1 MRFFKEICEF
11 NNASFLPH
19 LSHLPHFYQS
29 LTSPSFVSS
38 SPFLPESHIWIYA
51 GLTEVVAIG
60 IYARLIWTPLSLL
73 DPWRAI
79 IASLFAIAVYQTSWW
94 RWGWNEQPWQRY
106 ATILPLLSILI
117 NPQTLSSF
125 NLLVLAGFY
134 AWVTNRQSNLRWTYL
149 SLFFIDWV
157 IWRVLQS
164 QQVTELLAYAA
175 VIGYFFLYI
184 ALVDPE
190 LRLPQKRNWRHY
202 IRLLGSGIICL
213 VALGFHQDVGL
224 IPGIISLVAIVAGL
238 GLQVRAFLMVGTVTF
253 IFTVFYQLVYLGF
266 RYPFSKWIMLIIAGI
281 ILISITANIVKRRE
295 PILDLFQDWID
306 QWREWE

>member
-1 MRFFKEICEF
+1 
-11 NNASFLPH
+11 
-19 LSHLPHFYQS
+19 
-29 LTSPSFVSS
+29 
-38 SPFLPESHIWIYA
+38 
-51 GLTEVVAIG
+51 
-60 IYARLIWTPLSLL
+60 LIWTPLSLF

-79 IASLFAIAVYQTSWW
+79 IVSLFAIAVYQTSWW
-94 RWGWNEQPWQRY
+94 RWGWNDQPWQRY

-117 NPQTLSSF
+117 NPQTLSAF

-149 SLFFIDWV
+149 SLFFIDWA

-164 QQVTELLAYAA
+164 QQVTEPLAYAA

-184 ALVDPE
+184 AQVDPE

-202 IRLLGSGIICL
+202 IRLLGSGIICW

-253 IFTVFYQLVYLGF
+253 IFTVFYQLVYFGF
-266 RYPFSKWIMLIIAGI
+266 RYPFSKWILLIIAGI
-281 ILISITANIVKRRE
+281 IFISITANIVKGRE
-295 PILDLFQDWID
+295 LILDLVQDWID